1 MADNEQDD
9 NSRYAPELTKEQERQ
24 SRRVETTSLPVIH
37 EVIRRR
43 GEDELARSNAALAW
57 SGLAAGM
64 SMGFSLI
71 TEGLLRAHLPKADW
85 TPLVSKIGYSVGF
98 ILVILGRQQLF
109 TENTLT
115 PIIPVLASRK
125 LSTALQTLRL
135 WLVVLVSNLIGALCV
150 AWVLGHTDVFD
161 RLVREAFSQIGSHAI
176 EGSFGTTLIRGIFAG
191 WLIAFVVWLMPA
203 TPNNRFWVIL
213 LLTWLVGLGDLS
225 HIVAGSVETLYAV
238 TTGAATWG
246 EYFLHFM
253 FPALIGNIIGGVS
266 LVGLINH
273 AQLVAGKSMETGDE
287 ESEGDEEQHER
298 ETGSK
303 PEARSSRSARA

>member
-1 MADNEQDD
+1 MADEEQDG
-9 NSRYAPELTKEQERQ
+9 NSVYAPELTEEQEKQ
-24 SRRVETTSLPVIH
+24 SRRVETTPLPVIH

-71 TEGLLRAHLPKADW
+71 CEGLLRAHLPKAEW

-135 WLVVLVSNLIGALCV
+135 WVVVLISNLVGALCV
-150 AWVLGHTDVFD
+150 AWVLGHTDVFEHS
-161 RLVREAFSQIGSHAI
+161 VREAFSQIGRHTI
-176 EGSFGTTLIRGIFAG
+176 ENNFSTTLLRGIFAG
-191 WLIAFVVWLMPA
+191 WLIAFAVWLMPA

-225 HIVAGSVETLYAV
+225 HIIAGSVETLYV
-238 TTGAATWG
+238 VLTGQATWG
-246 EYFLHFM
+246 DYFLHFM
-253 FPALIGNIIGGVS
+253 FPALIGNIVGGVS

-273 AQLVAGKSMETGDE
+273 AQLVAGKSLDTSNK
-287 ESEGDEEQHER
+287 ESEGNNEQR
-298 ETGSK
+298 GIQPASN
-303 PEARSSRSARA
+303 PDASASRSGRM

>member
-1 MADNEQDD
+1 MSDEQPDE
-9 NSRYAPELTKEQERQ
+9 NSRFAPDLTEEQEEQ
-24 SRRVETTSLPVIH
+24 SRRVETTPLPVIH

-43 GEDELARSNAALAW
+43 GEEELARSNAALAW

-71 TEGLLRAHLPKADW
+71 CEGLFRAHLPSAEW
-85 TPLVSKIGYSVGF
+85 APLIAKIGYSVGF

-135 WLVVLVSNLIGALCV
+135 WAVVLASNLIGALCV
-150 AWVLGHTDVFD
+150 AWVLGHTDVFEHS
-161 RLVREAFSQIGSHAI
+161 VREAFSEIGRHAI
-176 EGSFGTTLIRGIFAG
+176 ENHFSTTLLRGIFAG

-203 TPNNRFWVIL
+203 TPSNRFWVIL

-225 HIVAGSVETLYAV
+225 HIIAGSVETLYVV
-238 TTGAATWG
+238 TTGSATWG
-246 EYFLHFM
+246 DYFVNFM
-253 FPALIGNIIGGVS
+253 IPALIGNTIGGVS
-266 LVGLINH
+266 LVALINH
-273 AQLVAGKSMETGDE
+273 AQLVAGISPDSEDE
-287 ESEGDEEQHER
+287 AQGKRQR
-298 ETGSK
+298 EDGRKPNEASK
-303 PEARSSRSARA
+303 ATKGAP

>member
-1 MADNEQDD
+1 MADDEQDD
-9 NSRYAPELTKEQERQ
+9 NSRYAPDLTEEQEKQ
-24 SRRVETTSLPVIH
+24 SRRVETTPLPVIH

-64 SMGFSLI
+64 SMGFSLVS
-71 TEGLLRAHLPKADW
+71 EGLLRAHLPHAEW

-98 ILVILGRQQLF
+98 IMVILGRQQLF

-125 LSTALQTLRL
+125 LSTVLQTLRL
-135 WLVVLVSNLIGALCV
+135 WVVVLISNLIGALCV

-161 RLVREAFSQIGSHAI
+161 HSVRQAFSEIGRHAI
-176 EGSFGTTLIRGIFAG
+176 ENNFSTTLLRGIFAG

-203 TPNNRFWVIL
+203 TPTNRFWVIL

-225 HIVAGSVETLYAV
+225 HIIAGSVETMYAV
-238 TTGAATWG
+238 TTGLATWG
-246 EYFLHFM
+246 DYFLHFM
-253 FPALIGNIIGGVS
+253 IPALIGNIIGGVS

-273 AQLVAGKSMETGDE
+273 AQLVAGKSAESQSEPHGASGRSGKTDE
-287 ESEGDEEQHER
+287 ERRG
-298 ETGSK
+298 TAKGT
-303 PEARSSRSARA
+303 A

>member
-1 MADNEQDD
+1 MAEGTEED
-9 NSRYAPELTKEQERQ
+9 SRFVPDLTEEQEKQ
-24 SRRVETTSLPVIH
+24 SRRVETTPLPVIH

-43 GEDELARSNAALAW
+43 GEDELARSDAALAW

-64 SMGFSLI
+64 TMGFSLVC
-71 TEGLLRAHLPKADW
+71 EGLFRAHLPHAEW

-98 ILVILGRQQLF
+98 IMVILGRQQLF

-135 WLVVLVSNLIGALCV
+135 WAVVLVSNLVGALCV
-150 AWVLGHTDVFD
+150 AWVLGHTDVFE
-161 RLVREAFSQIGSHAI
+161 RSVRDAFSQIGQHAI
-176 EGSFGTTLIRGIFAG
+176 ENTFGTTLIRGIFAG

-203 TPNNRFWVIL
+203 TQNNRFWVIL

-225 HIVAGSVETLYAV
+225 HIIAGSVETLYV
-238 TTGAATWG
+238 VMTGAATWRD
-246 EYFLHFM
+246 YFLQFM
-253 FPALIGNIIGGVS
+253 LPALLGNIIGGVS

-273 AQLVAGKSMETGDE
+273 AQLVAGKTP
-287 ESEGDEEQHER
+287 ESQGQ
-298 ETGSK
+298 
-303 PEARSSRSARA
+303 P